1 MDGASLCVSH
11 GYPDFSRSFQ
21 ETQPCVCGQ
30 TLPSRA
36 EEKNKSF
43 AEGVQEK
50 TRKNPTSWEGN
61 SPGADTWPLS
71 FLMHPEFDVT
81 VERVEVLNYCRWFFS
96 RPSGSRGFLKV
107 QGLAQGHSGR
117 VACTQLIS
125 GKISMDEAQ
134 S

>member
-1 MDGASLCVSH
+1 M
-11 GYPDFSRSFQ
+11 
-21 ETQPCVCGQ
+21 
-30 TLPSRA
+30 
-36 EEKNKSF
+36 
-43 AEGVQEK
+43 
-50 TRKNPTSWEGN
+50 
-61 SPGADTWPLS
+61 WPLS

-96 RPSGSRGFLKV
+96 RPFFFLKV

-125 GKISMDEAQ
+125 GKISVDEAQ